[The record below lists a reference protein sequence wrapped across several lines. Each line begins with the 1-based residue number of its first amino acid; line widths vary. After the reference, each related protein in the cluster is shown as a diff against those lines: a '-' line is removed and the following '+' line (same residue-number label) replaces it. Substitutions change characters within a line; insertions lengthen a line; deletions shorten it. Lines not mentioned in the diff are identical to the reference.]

1 MVTGYA
7 FYRGDLPPGTPK
19 GGSFAYPAP
28 ESTGW
33 ADGIPKEVIT
43 NEVVSAADS
52 ARAMNQTKFPQG
64 STTPFPQ
71 AIWTGTL
78 VPNSSAAWIVNFY
91 DGSETTVDGATK
103 AVFVRLVRT
112 PTP

>member
-1 MVTGYA
+1 
-7 FYRGDLPPGTPK
+7 
-19 GGSFAYPAP
+19 
-28 ESTGW
+28 
-33 ADGIPKEVIT
+33 VIT
-43 NEVVSAADS
+43 NEVISAADS

-64 STTPFPQ
+64 STTPFPP

-78 VPNSSAAWIVNFY
+78 VPNSSAAWSVNFY